1 MARLK
6 RLESSFQSDNGT
18 FYRIE
23 VYDNNASAPTLY
35 TPDLGPDGFTLTY
48 QTNDND
54 RFTGLI
60 PSEVKFD
67 INVTIGGEQGVVDD
81 IRTSAYGDWDIGI
94 YISDDDVTY
103 NRYWFGILLNDISP
117 EADASF
123 PTRIT
128 LTAVCGLAP
137 LKDIPF
143 NRNIGYDTPSS
154 YQTINYFRLSFVNQ
168 ISTADNYFGA
178 NDLFIA
184 TYVDWTTDTMTRQ
197 VQRDPLNASRFNFMA
212 FVDIAD
218 DGSRNYKTAFELL
231 DSICKSWGMR
241 CFMSNGRWNL
251 VQVNHYADWK
261 TPSTQYYRYYKK
273 GSSNPYASGST
284 SAVFTEGFNIKRYG
298 GKFDYLPILRSVETN
313 YNHLQPFDM
322 PFFYYN
328 IDGDTS
334 TQYQTTLNEIPIWNG
349 YQWNNS
355 NYTGAA
361 YSINN
366 APTDKL
372 IISLGNVNAL
382 TGSSILLNRD
392 FSTRF
397 TSGLTFSDVSG
408 SQQKVRTDLFARFKL
423 VGDSD
428 TYYFPLSTAL
438 AMDWTTNDQ
447 FTLTDSIPPQY
458 LNIDEG
464 PLGTNININIQ
475 TTELPVNGDLF
486 FEIYAECY
494 YQLYANALAIL
505 GEIEIT
511 EATTT
516 TQEDNI
522 LVFSAP
528 ETSSEQGIKY
538 LLDNEVLS
546 AKFFK
551 AFNAPGGTTIDNGV
565 KFEIPELFIG
575 TGPTSGAVGRL
586 ETYNYTTNSF
596 ENGMNATWKAYGS
609 GTGVEFTQLLVEEVL
624 KGQAEGAKVFNG
636 SLKTVSG
643 FIPRYLNG
651 IEIDGSPYIPYQC
664 SFNANEDTWSGEWYG
679 IELSTNTQNV
689 EVNITS
695 FDVFDGQ
702 EATGGGDIF
711 F

>member
-1 MARLK
+1 
-6 RLESSFQSDNGT
+6 
-18 FYRIE
+18 
-23 VYDNNASAPTLY
+23 
-35 TPDLGPDGFTLTY
+35 
-48 QTNDND
+48 
-54 RFTGLI
+54 
-60 PSEVKFD
+60 
-67 INVTIGGEQGVVDD
+67 
-81 IRTSAYGDWDIGI
+81 
-94 YISDDDVTY
+94 
-103 NRYWFGILLNDISP
+103 
-117 EADASF
+117 
-123 PTRIT
+123 
-128 LTAVCGLAP
+128 
-137 LKDIPF
+137 
-143 NRNIGYDTPSS
+143 
-154 YQTINYFRLSFVNQ
+154 
-168 ISTADNYFGA
+168 
-178 NDLFIA
+178 
-184 TYVDWTTDTMTRQ
+184 
-197 VQRDPLNASRFNFMA
+197 
-212 FVDIAD
+212 
-218 DGSRNYKTAFELL
+218 
-231 DSICKSWGMR
+231 MR

-273 GSSNPYASGST
+273 GSSNPYTSGST
-284 SAVFTEGFNIKRYG
+284 SVVFTEGFNIKRYG

-355 NYTGAA
+355 NDTGAA

-366 APTDKL
+366 SPTDKL
-372 IISLGNVNAL
+372 IISLGIVNAL
-382 TGSSILLNRD
+382 TGSSISINRD
-392 FSTRF
+392 FKTGYSI
-397 TSGLTFSDVSG
+397 GLSFSDVSG
-408 SQQKVRTDLFARFKL
+408 SQDSIRADIFARFKL

-428 TYYFPLSTAL
+428 TYYFPLSTAI
-438 AMDWTTNDQ
+438 AMDWSTSDQ
-447 FTLTDSIPPQY
+447 FTLTASTQPVELSGEYGNNPQ
-458 LNIDEG
+458 
-464 PLGTNININIQ
+464 PVNINIQ
-475 TTELPVNGDLF
+475 TSELPVNGDLF
-486 FEIYAECY
+486 FEIFAECY
-494 YQLYANALAIL
+494 YNLYASALSIEQ
-505 GEIEIT
+505 EIEIT

-516 TQEDNI
+516 TQPDNL

-546 AKFFK
+546 AKFFR

>member
-23 VYDNNASAPTLY
+23 VYDNNASSPTLY

-67 INVTIGGEQGVVDD
+67 INVTRGGQQGVVNE

-94 YISDDDVTY
+94 YTSTDDVTY

-117 EADASF
+117 EDDASF

-143 NRNIGYDTPSS
+143 NRNIGYNTPSS
-154 YQTINYFRLSFVNQ
+154 YQTINYFRQSFVNQ
-168 ISTADNYFGA
+168 ISTADNYFGT

-184 TYVDWTTDTMTRQ
+184 TYVDWTTDTMTRE
-197 VQRDPLNASRFNFMA
+197 VFRDPLNASRFNFMA

-218 DGSRNYKTAFELL
+218 DGSRNYKTSFELL

-261 TPSTQYYRYYKK
+261 SPSTQFYRYYKK
-273 GSSNPYASGST
+273 GSNNSYSSGST
-284 SAVFTEGFNIKRYG
+284 SAIITEGTTKKRYG

-382 TGSSILLNRD
+382 AGSSILFNRG
-392 FSTRF
+392 FKIGGTVF
-397 TSGLTFSDVSG
+397 FSDVDG
-408 SQQKVRTDLFARFKL
+408 SQEQIRADIFARFKL
-423 VGDSD
+423 VGDSS

-438 AMDWTTNDQ
+438 DMSWSTTDQ
-447 FTLTDSIPPQY
+447 FTLTASTTPVAINGLFGASPQ
-458 LNIDEG
+458 
-464 PLGTNININIQ
+464 TVNINIQ
-475 TTELPVNGDLF
+475 TNEIPVDGDLF
-486 FEIYAECY
+486 LEIFAECY
-494 YQLYANALAIL
+494 YNLYNSVLANLL
-505 GEIEIT
+505 EIEIT

-516 TQEDNI
+516 TDPENL

-546 AKFFK
+546 AKFFR
-551 AFNAPGGTTIDNGV
+551 AFNAPGGTTIENGV

-586 ETYNYTTNSF
+586 ETYNYTTTSW

-636 SLKTVSG
+636 SIKTVSG
-643 FIPRYLNG
+643 QLLNYFNG
-651 IEIDGSPYIPYQC
+651 IEIDGYPYIPYQC
-664 SFNANEDTWSGEWYG
+664 SYNANEDTWSGEWYG

-689 EVNITS
+689 LVNITT
-695 FDVFDGQ
+695 GP
-702 EATGGGDIF
+702 EATGDVNTF
-711 F
+711 Y